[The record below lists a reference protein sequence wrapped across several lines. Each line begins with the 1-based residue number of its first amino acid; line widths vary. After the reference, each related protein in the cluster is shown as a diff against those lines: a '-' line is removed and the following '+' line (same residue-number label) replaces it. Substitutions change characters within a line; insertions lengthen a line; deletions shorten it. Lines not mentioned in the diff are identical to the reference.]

1 MVAQTIHAAGESS
14 SRVPAGTYAVALS
27 VADESALEG
36 LHERLAARGIPHTV
50 IREGEGEFAGQA
62 MAIGIEPTADR
73 TAIRKEVS
81 SLPLVR

>member
-14 SRVPAGTYAVALS
+14 DRVPAGTYAVALS
-27 VADESALEG
+27 VPNEPVLED
-36 LHERLAARGIPHTV
+36 LHDRLERRGVPHVV

-73 TAIRKEVS
+73 TEIRKEVS